1 MPVPYGFTKKAELEA
16 FIKRNPGTYKTGEL
30 ASQFAMTS
38 SAVSAAMRE
47 FMLNF
52 PRYINQGEGR
62 GVWIVDFSEWQ
73 ERMERERQE
82 RPSRRSKRSAGPAA
96 GVSERPESA
105 RLTSSDASPFV
116 VLYFPP
122 GLADE
127 KFSFL
132 IADDLWISIEP
143 ERDLA
148 YPVLLGRTQLS
159 VGELLRLIGA
169 GMYARTLLRYP
180 LATETVRLPF
190 SDQGTAITVQP
201 AQGEAGARAKVAGV
215 EIGDAELELLL
226 NGLSL
231 AGEIMKDIPAARQR
245 FGGFA
250 VRS

>member
-1 MPVPYGFTKKAELEA
+1 MRVYGFTRKAKLEG
-16 FIKRNPGTYKTGEL
+16 FIHRNPGTYKTGEL
-30 ASQFAMTS
+30 ASEFAMTS

-47 FMLNF
+47 FMANS
-52 PRYINQGEGR
+52 PQSIRQGEGR
-62 GVWIVDFSEWQ
+62 GVWIVDFSE
-73 ERMERERQE
+73 RQE
-82 RPSRRSKRSAGPAA
+82 RVERLQQERSGRRSKRSAVPAA
-96 GVSERPESA
+96 DVPERPESA

-148 YPVLLGRTQLS
+148 YPVLLGKTQLP

-201 AQGEAGARAKVAGV
+201 AKGEAGATAKVAGV

-226 NGLSL
+226 KGLSL
-231 AGEIMKDIPAARQR
+231 AGEILKDIPAARQR
-245 FGGFA
+245 YGGFA
-250 VRS
+250 VQP